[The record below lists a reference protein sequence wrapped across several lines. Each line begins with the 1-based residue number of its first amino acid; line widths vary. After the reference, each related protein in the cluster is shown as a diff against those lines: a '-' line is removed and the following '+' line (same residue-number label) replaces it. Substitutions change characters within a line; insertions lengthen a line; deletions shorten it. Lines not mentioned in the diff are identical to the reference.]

1 MAYNV
6 PSPLY
11 HEKKRQVNSS
21 RAGFV
26 TILSDLKLLKANLE
40 ASVIGDAQLLHEKTF
55 FWQSNTKHFF
65 LF

>member
-40 ASVIGDAQLLHEKTF
+40 ASVIGDGTALT
-55 FWQSNTKHFF
+55 
-65 LF
+65 